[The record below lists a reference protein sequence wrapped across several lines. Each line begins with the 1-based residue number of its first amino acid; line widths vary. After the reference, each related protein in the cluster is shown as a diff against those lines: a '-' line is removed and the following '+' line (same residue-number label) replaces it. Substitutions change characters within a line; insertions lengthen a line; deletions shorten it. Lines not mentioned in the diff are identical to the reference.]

1 MVKASHIL
9 GLNARDQVYCSMNS
23 LPAKRF
29 GFSKIR
35 AKEFLKKHDINVA
48 QLYGILKTPED
59 VRRFDWTAIHGGF
72 AVKPSN
78 GSAGK
83 GVLVI
88 KRYDKKRRLWIDVE
102 DKTHTEQ
109 DLRLHSSDIQD
120 GQYSTWGSIANVIV
134 EERVPIHP
142 DLEQYVQFGTPDVR
156 VIVFNKIPVMAM
168 VRLPTRE
175 SGGRANLDQGAIA
188 LGIDMGTGRTMFGV
202 SGKKDIMREFPD
214 RQTPTSGIQIP
225 FWNEVLRTAVRSAN
239 ATGLMYMGADIF
251 LHPEKGPMVAEVN
264 AYPGLSIQLANRAG
278 LRRRLQKV
286 EDLEARN
293 VSHAVKIGQS
303 LFADAMPSD
312 VDSEVERAV
321 ISPHEEIVV
330 YGDDDKPHLGQ
341 CLINTGREW
350 SAIAFDAA
358 EQLGLAN
365 TNDVLWNEYI
375 EGGGKEAVVEVKYKI
390 HDVVRTSAMIVS
402 KRLNSQRYIVHLGRR
417 DLGNY
422 LIRSEK

>member
-1 MVKASHIL
+1 MVKASQIL
-9 GLNARDQVYCSMNS
+9 GLNARDQLYCAINS
-23 LPAKRF
+23 LSAKKF

-35 AKEFLKKHDINVA
+35 AKEFFKKQDIQVA
-48 QLYGILKTPED
+48 ELYGILKSQED
-59 VRRFDWTAIHGGF
+59 IRTFDWSAIVGGF

-88 KRYDKKRRLWIDVE
+88 KRYDKKQRVWIDVE
-102 DKTHTEQ
+102 GKEHTEQ
-109 DLRLHSSDIQD
+109 DLRLHASDIQD
-120 GQYSTWGSIANVIV
+120 GQYSTWGSIADVIV
-134 EERVPIHP
+134 EERIPIHP
-142 DLEQYVQFGTPDVR
+142 DLENYVQFGTPDVR

-168 VRLPTRE
+168 VRLPTKE

-188 LGIDMGTGRTMFGV
+188 LGIDLGTGRTMYGV
-202 SGKKDIMREFPD
+202 SGKKDIMKQFPGQ
-214 RQTPTSGIQIP
+214 QTPTTGIQIP
-225 FWNEVLRTAVRSAN
+225 FWNDVLRTAVRAAN
-239 ATGLMYMGADIF
+239 ATGFTFMGADIF
-251 LHPEKGPMVAEVN
+251 LHPEKGVMIAEVN

-286 EDLEARN
+286 EDIEARN

-303 LFADAMPSD
+303 LFAEAYPMD
-312 VDSEVERAV
+312 VESEVERVV

-330 YGDDDKPHLGQ
+330 YDDDDHPHNGQ
-341 CLINTGREW
+341 CLVNTGREW

-358 EQLGLAN
+358 QDLGLAN
-365 TNDVLWNEYI
+365 SNDVLWNEYM

-390 HDVVRTSAMIVS
+390 RETVHTTAMIVS

-422 LIRSEK
+422 LIRGER